1 MIMRL
6 KTAAILLL
14 ALATNIGVCAQTRGT
29 SSKSTGKA
37 RTTATTK
44 KSTTKA
50 KSATPQSPIATL
62 TALLE
67 KNTYLKIES
76 IADLNKELAWAKSI
90 EGKVGDKLKAG
101 IRKQPDGK
109 FKADGSVR
117 ALLSEVE
124 RYYDVIEKLKNHI
137 GNSRKYNQ
145 SERTMVNG
153 AIVEDT
159 FMDFLLLQHIN
170 DILGLLPDDESKS
183 AFKENMVAMFKL
195 NSAYSLYFQDVNTGL
210 GLVGMGASADLQ
222 RIGNDIMIANATN
235 DFLYQLWD
243 NIKGDGS
250 TCFDKPQEYIDKINL
265 LLTNA
270 LKTSDY
276 TSQDIINE
284 CNESKADFNKAAGQ
298 FVESYNQWLKAYP
311 SHNSKVETTAAM
323 LFKNYFTNSKS
334 DLDDWGVDTKEIL
347 EKAEKENRVYATTDQ
362 KATFPDGDIAMY
374 QWLGNN
380 IVKPAESNGTYSV
393 VAEFIV
399 EKDGSIS
406 DPQIIRGSNEQLNA
420 EVIRVLQLMPKW
432 TPGRNNC
439 EDVRSRSQIILRIK

>member
-1 MIMRL
+1 MRL
-6 KTAAILLL
+6 KTAAIILL

-67 KNTYLKIES
+67 KKKALKIEN
-76 IADLNKELAWAKSI
+76 IADLNKELAWAKTI
-90 EGKVGDKLKAG
+90 EEKVGNKL
-101 IRKQPDGK
+101 K
-109 FKADGSVR
+109 FKAEGSVR
-117 ALLSEVE
+117 ALLYEVE
-124 RYYDVIEKLKNHI
+124 RYYDVIKKLENHI

-145 SERTMVNG
+145 SGITMING
-153 AIVEDT
+153 AMVKDT

-195 NSAYSLYFQDVNTGL
+195 KSTYLSYLQDVMSGL
-210 GLVGMGASADLQ
+210 GLVGMGAMAELEYIST
-222 RIGNDIMIANATN
+222 DIMIAKASN
-235 DFLYQLWD
+235 DFLFQLWE

-265 LLTNA
+265 YFNYA

-276 TSQDIINE
+276 VSLDIINK
-284 CNESKADFNKAAGQ
+284 CIESVTEFNRSAGQ
-298 FVESYNQWLKAYP
+298 FVDSYNQWLKAYP

-334 DLDDWGVDTKEIL
+334 YL
-347 EKAEKENRVYATTDQ
+347 EQ
-362 KATFPDGDIAMY
+362 
-374 QWLGNN
+374 
-380 IVKPAESNGTYSV
+380 
-393 VAEFIV
+393 
-399 EKDGSIS
+399 
-406 DPQIIRGSNEQLNA
+406 
-420 EVIRVLQLMPKW
+420 
-432 TPGRNNC
+432 
-439 EDVRSRSQIILRIK
+439 

>member
-1 MIMRL
+1 MRL
-6 KTAAILLL
+6 KTAAIILL

-67 KNTYLKIES
+67 KKKALKIEN
-76 IADLNKELAWAKSI
+76 IAELNKELAWAKTI
-90 EGKVGDKLKAG
+90 EEKVGNKL
-101 IRKQPDGK
+101 K
-109 FKADGSVR
+109 FKAEGSVR
-117 ALLSEVE
+117 ALLYEVE
-124 RYYDVIEKLKNHI
+124 RYYDVIKKLENHI

-145 SERTMVNG
+145 SGITMING
-153 AIVEDT
+153 AMVKDT

-195 NSAYSLYFQDVNTGL
+195 KSAYLSYLQDVMSGL
-210 GLVGMGASADLQ
+210 GLVGMGAMAELEYIST
-222 RIGNDIMIANATN
+222 DIMIAKASN
-235 DFLYQLWD
+235 DFLFQLWE

-265 LLTNA
+265 YFNYA

-276 TSQDIINE
+276 VSLDIINK
-284 CNESKADFNKAAGQ
+284 CIESVTEFNRSAGQ
-298 FVESYNQWLKAYP
+298 FVDSYNQWLKAYP
-311 SHNSKVETTAAM
+311 AHNSKVKTTAAM

-334 DLDDWGVDTKEIL
+334 YLDDWGVDTKEIL

-432 TPGRNNC
+432 TPGRNNG
-439 EDVRSRSQIILRIK
+439 EAVRSRSQIILRIK

>member
-6 KTAAILLL
+6 KTAAIILL

-67 KNTYLKIES
+67 KKKALKIEN
-76 IADLNKELAWAKSI
+76 IADLNKELAWAKTI
-90 EGKVGDKLKAG
+90 EEKVGNKL
-101 IRKQPDGK
+101 K
-109 FKADGSVR
+109 FKAEGSVR
-117 ALLSEVE
+117 ALLYEVE
-124 RYYDVIEKLKNHI
+124 RYYDVIKKLENHI

-145 SERTMVNG
+145 SGITMING
-153 AIVEDT
+153 AMVKDT

-195 NSAYSLYFQDVNTGL
+195 KSAYLSYLQDVMSGL
-210 GLVGMGASADLQ
+210 GLVGMGAMAELEYIST
-222 RIGNDIMIANATN
+222 DIMIAKASN
-235 DFLYQLWD
+235 DFLFQLWE

-265 LLTNA
+265 YFNYA

-276 TSQDIINE
+276 VSLDIINK
-284 CNESKADFNKAAGQ
+284 CIES
-298 FVESYNQWLKAYP
+298 V
-311 SHNSKVETTAAM
+311 T
-323 LFKNYFTNSKS
+323 
-334 DLDDWGVDTKEIL
+334 
-347 EKAEKENRVYATTDQ
+347 
-362 KATFPDGDIAMY
+362 
-374 QWLGNN
+374 
-380 IVKPAESNGTYSV
+380 
-393 VAEFIV
+393 
-399 EKDGSIS
+399 
-406 DPQIIRGSNEQLNA
+406 
-420 EVIRVLQLMPKW
+420 
-432 TPGRNNC
+432 
-439 EDVRSRSQIILRIK
+439 

>member
-1 MIMRL
+1 MRL

-67 KNTYLKIES
+67 KKKALKIEN
-76 IADLNKELAWAKSI
+76 IADLNKELAWAKTI
-90 EGKVGDKLKAG
+90 EEKVGNKL
-101 IRKQPDGK
+101 K
-109 FKADGSVR
+109 FKAEGSVR
-117 ALLSEVE
+117 ALLYEVE
-124 RYYDVIEKLKNHI
+124 RYYDVIKKLENHI

-145 SERTMVNG
+145 SGITMING
-153 AIVEDT
+153 AMVKDT

-195 NSAYSLYFQDVNTGL
+195 KSAYLSYLQDVMSGL
-210 GLVGMGASADLQ
+210 GLVGMGAMAELEYIST
-222 RIGNDIMIANATN
+222 DIMIAKASN
-235 DFLYQLWD
+235 DFLFQLWE

-270 LKTSDY
+270 LKTADY
-276 TSQDIINE
+276 ASQDIINE
-284 CNESKADFNKAAGQ
+284 CNESKADFNKTAGQ
-298 FVESYNQWLKAYP
+298 FVDSYNQWLKAYP

-380 IVKPAESNGTYSV
+380 IVKAAESNGTYSV

-432 TPGRNNC
+432 TPGRNNG
-439 EDVRSRSQIILRIK
+439 EAVRSRSQIILRIK

>member
-1 MIMRL
+1 MRL
-6 KTAAILLL
+6 KTAAIILL

-67 KNTYLKIES
+67 KKKALKIEN
-76 IADLNKELAWAKSI
+76 IADLNKELAWAKTI
-90 EGKVGDKLKAG
+90 EEKVGNKL
-101 IRKQPDGK
+101 K
-109 FKADGSVR
+109 FKAEGSVR
-117 ALLSEVE
+117 ALLYEVE
-124 RYYDVIEKLKNHI
+124 RYYDVIKKLENHI

-145 SERTMVNG
+145 SGITMING
-153 AIVEDT
+153 AMVKDT

-195 NSAYSLYFQDVNTGL
+195 KSAYLSYLQDVMSGL
-210 GLVGMGASADLQ
+210 GLVGMGAMAELEYIST
-222 RIGNDIMIANATN
+222 DIMIAKASN

-270 LKTSDY
+270 LKTADY
-276 TSQDIINE
+276 ASQDIINE
-284 CNESKADFNKAAGQ
+284 CNESKADFNKTAGQ
-298 FVESYNQWLKAYP
+298 FVDSYNQWLKAYP

-432 TPGRNNC
+432 TPGRNNG
-439 EDVRSRSQIILRIK
+439 EAVRSRSQIILRIK

>member
-37 RTTATTK
+37 RTIATTK

-183 AFKENMVAMFKL
+183 AFKENIVAMFKL
-195 NSAYSLYFQDVNTGL
+195 NSAYSSYLQDVMSGL
-210 GLVGMGASADLQ
+210 GLVGMGAMAELEYIST
-222 RIGNDIMIANATN
+222 DIMIAKASN
-235 DFLYQLWD
+235 DFLFQLWE

-265 LLTNA
+265 YFNYA

-276 TSQDIINE
+276 VSLDIINK
-284 CNESKADFNKAAGQ
+284 CIESVTEFNRSAGQ
-298 FVESYNQWLKAYP
+298 FVDSYNQWLKAYP
-311 SHNSKVETTAAM
+311 AHNSKVKTTAAM

-334 DLDDWGVDTKEIL
+334 YL
-347 EKAEKENRVYATTDQ
+347 EQ
-362 KATFPDGDIAMY
+362 
-374 QWLGNN
+374 
-380 IVKPAESNGTYSV
+380 
-393 VAEFIV
+393 
-399 EKDGSIS
+399 
-406 DPQIIRGSNEQLNA
+406 
-420 EVIRVLQLMPKW
+420 
-432 TPGRNNC
+432 
-439 EDVRSRSQIILRIK
+439 